1 MKMRLQQIKGY
12 QFIVL
17 VFLLTIV
24 ACKKDQVNSD
34 FTLSRQFSVGAI
46 RQTVTETAVKLEWS
60 PSLFTQE
67 GKVQYT
73 VELAK
78 DSLFT
83 GAIDLT
89 KTVDTAGVTF
99 NEGELIIAQN
109 YFARI
114 KANGADGTADSK
126 WIVSSRFRIL
136 GEQLLQ
142 NIGPSDITATSVIIK
157 WRIPNPVT
165 HLTLGATRYDITP
178 QEVIAGQK
186 TITGLTPLTTY
197 DVSLFAGT
205 SLKGTRSFTTLT
217 DLPTGPNVVNVGPN
231 DDLAALIGAATSGTT
246 FVLLQGTVYKSDVI
260 VNIPNGVSLTIFGQA
275 GPNKPVIAFNG
286 LNLPASVGT
295 LKFENLDFTGY
306 LDNDPTKTKRNYIF
320 NQSTANSTQEI
331 IFDGCTLRNFVNTPM
346 RLQSS
351 NSINIANFKVN
362 NCIVFDI
369 GDNNANGTYAFI
381 NSNVTTGLIT
391 NISITNST
399 FYKLGYG
406 LILHNGGPSTSVI
419 IENNTFDNVTGN
431 ARYFIDYNT
440 RTVGTF
446 TFKNNILGKTLSS
459 ANTAR
464 GIRYTGTSL
473 LVDNSYQTSDAIITS
488 NVIPNISVYAQAST
502 DLFTNPS
509 AGNFLIKDGTFVGK
523 SNAGDPRWRQ

>member
-1 MKMRLQQIKGY
+1 
-12 QFIVL
+12 
-17 VFLLTIV
+17 
-24 ACKKDQVNSD
+24 
-34 FTLSRQFSVGAI
+34 
-46 RQTVTETAVKLEWS
+46 
-60 PSLFTQE
+60 
-67 GKVQYT
+67 
-73 VELAK
+73 
-78 DSLFT
+78 
-83 GAIDLT
+83 
-89 KTVDTAGVTF
+89 
-99 NEGELIIAQN
+99 
-109 YFARI
+109 
-114 KANGADGTADSK
+114 
-126 WIVSSRFRIL
+126 
-136 GEQLLQ
+136 
-142 NIGPSDITATSVIIK
+142 
-157 WRIPNPVT
+157 
-165 HLTLGATRYDITP
+165 
-178 QEVIAGQK
+178 
-186 TITGLTPLTTY
+186 
-197 DVSLFAGT
+197 
-205 SLKGTRSFTTLT
+205 
-217 DLPTGPNVVNVGPN
+217 
-231 DDLAALIGAATSGTT
+231 
-246 FVLLQGTVYKSDVI
+246 
-260 VNIPNGVSLTIFGQA
+260 
-275 GPNKPVIAFNG
+275 
-286 LNLPASVGT
+286 
-295 LKFENLDFTGY
+295 
-306 LDNDPTKTKRNYIF
+306 
-320 NQSTANSTQEI
+320 
-331 IFDGCTLRNFVNTPM
+331 M

-406 LILHNGGPSTSVI
+406 LILHSGGPSTSVI